1 MWRGASFLIAFCFEV
16 LRIFF
21 KSRSAAQNQRR
32 KYIKPRVSL
41 KIGTRGF
48 LMFTIFKT
56 FCWVIFLG
64 FYIILSLI
72 KIYSVMLRQKFPAVE
87 YFIKKL
93 SKISV

>member
-1 MWRGASFLIAFCFEV
+1 MWRGASFLFAFCFEV

-48 LMFTIFKT
+48 LMFTAFKT
-56 FCWVIFLG
+56 YCLAYFSF
-64 FYIILSLI
+64 FTIILSLI
-72 KIYSVMLRQKFPAVE
+72 KI
-87 YFIKKL
+87 
-93 SKISV
+93 